1 MSPEAIL
8 ASDPDVL
15 LFAGTKAALDD
26 LVQLPGW
33 RDMRAVREQRA
44 VTVSRSE
51 FLIPGPRTIDGIESL
66 ARWLHPVKAS
76 P

>member
-1 MSPEAIL
+1 
-8 ASDPDVL
+8 
-15 LFAGTKAALDD
+15 
-26 LVQLPGW
+26 
-33 RDMRAVREQRA
+33 MRAVREQRA